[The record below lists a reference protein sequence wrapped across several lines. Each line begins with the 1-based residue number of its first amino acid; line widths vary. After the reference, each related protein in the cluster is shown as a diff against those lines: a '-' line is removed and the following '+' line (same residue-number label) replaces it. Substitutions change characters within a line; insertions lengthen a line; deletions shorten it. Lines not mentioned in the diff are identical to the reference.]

1 MIEGTL
7 NDRYL
12 HFHPLP
18 KHQSGDKHS
27 RGRVLVIA
35 GHLDVP
41 GAALLAGLGALRAGA
56 GVLRIATCRTS
67 AAQLGIALPEARVF
81 GCSET
86 KGGGIDPSNSQS

>member
-41 GAALLAGLGALRAGA
+41 GAAVLAGLGALRAGA
-56 GVLRIATCRTS
+56 GLLRIATCRTN
-67 AAQLGIALPEARVF
+67 APQYRRRNA
-81 GCSET
+81 
-86 KGGGIDPSNSQS
+86 